1 MPKTRSPIAR
11 IIFSAIVA
19 FALAAVSLPQFF
31 VDSAYGT
38 IDAAFL
44 VAAPLAAFAI
54 VTWLALPAIAEHFSR
69 PLFLSGWIAVPLA
82 LIDFCL
88 IQRAFPAGWQQTFLI
103 LILFSFYSIFIHQMS
118 ERLLRAAKSFFTSLV
133 NYALAGVFLVFDAG
147 ILALAV
153 TNPGVYHPE
162 QFVPPAAN
170 IPWILLGLLLGFA
183 VNGIILDTLEKWGW
197 LNWIR
202 NRNWGE
208 CIEENLNGI
217 FAAFTV
223 GFGYFLLAH
232 GFNPPVDSI
241 SLNNTFFASD
251 TYFWQ
256 VRLGTEEGYTI
267 GRAVHPLALLFMR
280 GASSVLQFFLGGDWR
295 LAALMLVAMA
305 GAGCVFLLWRFI
317 YTASGNASYALGF
330 SGILAFSTAHLIFG
344 SVTETYI
351 FSAFGLLLFFVLLQK
366 PEREP
371 NSFLFAG
378 LLNLGITVSNVA
390 QSLIGFWVVKRDG
403 KQWFT
408 FAMRLASLAVA
419 LTVLTASIYPRAIT
433 FFFVPSDLFYETRH
447 TGFMG
452 RADSIPKRL
461 VTLGKNLFL
470 TNVVAVPP
478 EVTVVDKAGRPP
490 FPNLIFFSK
499 PYGLNEFRSN
509 RYQIAPFVIWVGALL
524 FAFVQFFRKRKESP
538 HAKFQATFL
547 IILAFNFLLHINY
560 GFDTFLYTPDWT
572 YALVLFVGLSLLDFK
587 DRPWLHWTLAAL
599 LFFLVLS
606 NGVFLLTLTRIL
618 QPYLVAP

>member
-1 MPKTRSPIAR
+1 MPKTLSPIAR
-11 IIFSAIVA
+11 IIFSVLFAA
-19 FALAAVSLPQFF
+19 ALAAVSLPQFF
-31 VDSAYGT
+31 TDSTYKAV
-38 IDAAFL
+38 DAAFL
-44 VAAPLAAFAI
+44 IAAPIVAFGI
-54 VTWLALPAIAEHFSR
+54 LIWLALPTIFQHISR
-69 PLFLSGWIAVPLA
+69 PLLVSGFIAIPLA
-82 LIDFCL
+82 LIDLFL
-88 IQRAFPAGWQQTFLI
+88 IQRAFPTGWQQAFVTLV
-103 LILFSFYSIFIHQMS
+103 LFSFYSIFLHQMS

-133 NYALAGVFLVFDAG
+133 NFALAGVFLVFDAG

-153 TNPGVYHPE
+153 TNPDVYHPE
-162 QFVPPAAN
+162 QFIPPTQN
-170 IPWILLGLLLGFA
+170 LPWILLGLFAGFA
-183 VNGIILDTLEKWGW
+183 INGIILDALEKWGW

-208 CIEENLNGI
+208 RIEENLPGI
-217 FAAFTV
+217 LAAFTV
-223 GFGYFLLAH
+223 CFGYFLLAH
-232 GFNPPVDSI
+232 GFNPPVDAI

-256 VRLGTEEGYTI
+256 VRLGTEEGYSI

-280 GASSVLQFFLGGDWR
+280 GASSLLRFFLGGDWR
-295 LAALMLVAMA
+295 LAALLLVAMT

-317 YTASGNASYALGF
+317 YNASGSASYALGF
-330 SGILAFSTAHLIFG
+330 SGILAFSTAHLVFG

-390 QSLIGFWVVKRDG
+390 QSLIGFWMVKRDG

-490 FPNLIFFSK
+490 FPKLNFFSK

-524 FAFVQFFRKRKESP
+524 FAFVQFFRKRKASP
-538 HAKFQATFL
+538 HFKFQATFL

-587 DRPWLHWTLAAL
+587 DRIWLNWTLAAL
-599 LFFLVLS
+599 LLSLVLA

-618 QPYLVAP
+618 QPYLAP

>member
-1 MPKTRSPIAR
+1 MPKTLSPIAR
-11 IIFSAIVA
+11 ILFSIL
-19 FALAAVSLPQFF
+19 FALALAAISLPQFLSSTYKT
-31 VDSAYGT
+31 VDT
-38 IDAAFL
+38 AFL
-44 VAAPLAAFAI
+44 IAAPIVAFGI
-54 VTWLALPAIAEHFSR
+54 LIWLALPTIFEHISH
-69 PLFLSGWIAVPLA
+69 PLLLSGFVALPLA
-82 LIDFCL
+82 LIDLCL
-88 IQRAFPAGWQQTFLI
+88 IQRAFPAGWQQAFVTLV
-103 LILFSFYSIFIHQMS
+103 LFSFYSIFFHQMA
-118 ERLLRAAKSFFTSLV
+118 ERLMRAAKSFFTSLAHF
-133 NYALAGVFLVFDAG
+133 ALAGVFLVFDAG
-147 ILALAV
+147 ILALVSA
-153 TNPGVYHPE
+153 NPGVYHPE
-162 QFVPPAAN
+162 QFIPSIQN
-170 IPWILLGLLLGFA
+170 LPWILLGLLAGFA
-183 VNGIILDTLEKWGW
+183 INGIILGALEKWGW
-197 LNWIR
+197 LNWIQ

-208 CIEENLNGI
+208 RIEENLPGI

-223 GFGYFLLAH
+223 CFGYFLLAH

-256 VRLGTEEGYTI
+256 VRFGTEEGYSI

-280 GASSVLQFFLGGDWR
+280 GASSTLRLFLGGDWR
-295 LAALMLVAMA
+295 LAALMLVAMT
-305 GAGCVFLLWRFI
+305 GAGCAFLLWRFI
-317 YTASGNASYALGF
+317 YNASGSASYALGF

-366 PEREP
+366 PEREN

-390 QSLIGFWVVKRDG
+390 QSLIGFWMVKRDG

-419 LTVLTASIYPRAIT
+419 LTILTASIYPRAIT

-447 TGFMG
+447 TGFVG

-490 FPNLIFFSK
+490 FPKLNFFSK

-509 RYQIAPFVIWVGALL
+509 RYQIAPFVIWVAALL
-524 FAFVQFFRKRKESP
+524 FAFVQFFRKRKASP
-538 HAKFQATFL
+538 HFNFQATFL

-572 YALVLFVGLSLLDFK
+572 YALILFVGLSLLDFK
-587 DRPWLHWTLAAL
+587 DRVWLNWTLAAL
-599 LFFLVLS
+599 LFSLVLA

-618 QPYLVAP
+618 QPYLVP